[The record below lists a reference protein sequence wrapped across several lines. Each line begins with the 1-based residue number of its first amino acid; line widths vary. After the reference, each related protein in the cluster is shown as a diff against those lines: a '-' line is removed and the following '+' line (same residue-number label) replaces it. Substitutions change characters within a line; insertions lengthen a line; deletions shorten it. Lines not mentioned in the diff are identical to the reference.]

1 MPELKL
7 INIEKTFKD
16 NTKLEKTVFSL
27 NNINLTLN
35 DGEFLSVLGPSG
47 SGKTTLLKIM
57 SGLLKPDNGIILEDG
72 KNIMSVPVEKRNYAM
87 VSQQPL
93 LFPNL
98 NIMENICFG
107 LKMRRI
113 KKTERVAAAKNM
125 IDKLK
130 INGLEKRYPS
140 QISGGQA
147 QRVSIAR
154 ALVVEPKILFMDEPF
169 SALNEELRYEMRL
182 MIKEIHKKNNMTIVF
197 VTHDK
202 EEANFL
208 SDRIITIKNGT
219 LE

>member
-7 INIEKTFKD
+7 INIKKTFKD
-16 NTKLEKTVFSL
+16 NSKSEETVFSL
-27 NNINLTLN
+27 NNINLTLK
-35 DGEFLSVLGPSG
+35 DGEFLTVLGPSG

-72 KNIMSVPVEKRNYAM
+72 KNIMNVPVEKRNYAM

-98 NIMENICFG
+98 TIMENICFG

-113 KKTERVAAAKNM
+113 KKSERVAVALYM
-125 IDKLK
+125 INKLK
-130 INGLEKRYPS
+130 ITGLEKRYPS

-147 QRVSIAR
+147 QRASIAR

-182 MIKEIHKKNNMTIVF
+182 MIKGIHEKNNMTIVF